1 MAQKVSKQTD
11 SGIRV
16 SISCLAEFVTSYGR
30 SPESRLRPFKFNKR
44 GEGLARSSYYQY
56 ALRTIRAYHS
66 QQNDPDVLERDLME
80 MRTRA
85 DKSTE
90 NRERSRVESNISAD
104 EAYRKTYG
112 NRKFKVLPNRRL

>member
-1 MAQKVSKQTD
+1 MAQGTKRRND
-11 SGIRV
+11 SGIRI
-16 SISCLAEFVTSYGR
+16 SMSCLADFITSYGR
-30 SPESRLRPFKFNKR
+30 SAESRLRPFKFSKR
-44 GEGLARSSYYQY
+44 GEGFARSSYYQY

-90 NRERSRVESNISAD
+90 NRERSRFERNISAV

-112 NRKFKVLPNRRL
+112 